1 MANAL
6 YPLARQGFAS
16 AQFNWLTD
24 DIRTAFVTSGYVYS
38 DTDEFYTDLGAN
50 VLADSA
56 NMAAKTNVGGV
67 LDAAD
72 LTVAVPAGT
81 VTGLV
86 VYKWTGVAAT
96 SRLICY
102 YGSKATA
109 ELISLTTDGS
119 NVIVRWSNGPTK
131 MLRI

>member
-1 MANAL
+1 MANAI

-16 AQFNWLTD
+16 AQFDWLTD
-24 DIRTAFVTSGYVYS
+24 DIRTAFVDSGYTYS
-38 DTDEFYTDLGAN
+38 EAHEFYTDISAN

-56 NMAAKTNVGGV
+56 NMTGKTNVEGV

-72 LTVAVPAGT
+72 LLVPVPVGT
-81 VTGLV
+81 VEQLV

-96 SRLICY
+96 SRLISY
-102 YGSKATA
+102 YDRKASA

-119 NVIVRWSNGPTK
+119 NVIVRWSDGPTK